1 MKLINKNIINLLKN
15 KVKDGEYRKGLPS
28 NYRVEDIFL
37 VSFPRSGNTWSR
49 FLIANAVK
57 IHLAIETEVNF
68 FSLLEIIPEV
78 KNNKQGKTVN
88 LRDSGMFGRA
98 DLPRIIKS
106 HSSYNPYFN
115 RVILLVRDPRDVIC
129 SWFNY
134 LNNYQKIEP
143 DTKLSEFLNSPKYGI
158 DTWVSHT
165 ESWYF
170 NQRMTQI
177 IKIFRYE
184 DWLKDTTIQL
194 QLVMELLG
202 IKMTVEQINKA
213 IELSS
218 RENMKKLRYTRMSN
232 FHLENKQANFVNQG
246 EQGKGK
252 ELTESD
258 RLIIEQKTSV
268 IANKLGYKF

>member
-1 MKLINKNIINLLKN
+1 MKLINIIEN
-15 KVKDGEYRKGLPS
+15 KVKDREYRKGLPT
-28 NYRVEDIFL
+28 NHRVEDIFL
-37 VSFPRSGNTWSR
+37 VSFPKSGNTWSR

-57 IHLAIETEVNF
+57 VHFAIETEVNF
-68 FSLLEIIPEV
+68 FSILEIIPAV
-78 KNNKQGKTVN
+78 KNNKKGKTVN
-88 LRDSGMFGRA
+88 LRSSGMFGRT

-134 LNNYQKIEP
+134 LKHYQKIEP
-143 DTKLSEFLNSPKYGI
+143 DTKLSDFLDSPRYGI

-165 ESWYF
+165 ESWCF
-170 NQRMTQI
+170 NQTMDQK

-184 DWLKDTTIQL
+184 DLLKDTTIQL
-194 QLVMELLG
+194 QLIMELLG
-202 IKMTVEQINKA
+202 MKMTEEELGKA

-218 RENMKKLRYTRMSN
+218 KENMKKLEYTRTSELY
-232 FHLENKQANFVNQG
+232 LEDKQANFVNQRDYS
-246 EQGKGK
+246 KGI

-258 RLIIEQKTSV
+258 RLLIEQKTSV
-268 IANKLGYKF
+268 IASKLGYKF